1 MSAILEDRDTR
12 PDDDRPEA
20 VVTTDELATLVGDLD
35 TDETPEVDADKVVTP
50 AALGFA
56 VVSGALSS
64 AGAAWMVSGMFRGG
78 EARLIALLG
87 VLLGAGL
94 VWLGARLRSAVLP
107 YLVLPASLLVGAVLM
122 GSATGAGTSSLGA
135 LVRDA
140 VSSSQVLQPPLD
152 FAPGWRLILV
162 VVLALVSSAACS
174 LALALQRPRLAVAL
188 PVPLTIVAA
197 LVQPGET
204 AVTTGAVAVGFVLMG
219 LSTSFAADGVG
230 DRFDSGFELRRVAR
244 SLLGGLVLVALLVGA
259 SQLSFLFPEQTITRV
274 IPPQRPPISPPQPDV
289 PLYDVEG
296 PLQGPLRVG
305 VIDHYDVEEQ
315 AWMLPP
321 VDQSRLVRTELPAD
335 VAEPPAGDADDAD
348 DADALRVT
356 VTVEQ
361 ATGHL
366 MPMPASSYRVEG
378 DATADYDPRT
388 QTLAFVGR
396 PVFTGLTYEV
406 VSRPAPDGRQLS
418 DVVLD
423 EVPPELAEFL
433 VAPPIPSAV
442 DELLVD
448 APEGP
453 YARLQVLRGA
463 LYDDFVASGEGQPT
477 DVSGARVVELL
488 NGGTGNPY
496 ELTASEALLARWA
509 GIPARIG
516 FGYFRGAME
525 AGDAVEFRPADA
537 ATYLEIWM
545 GELGWVPILGTPP
558 KAQQSLNDNQRNADP
573 NIESA
578 PELGISVF
586 LPVRSTDGL
595 PLFVYVRYYLVR
607 VLPAV
612 LGVGLLVLLYPVA
625 LKRVRARRR
634 RAWARDR
641 GPAAALAVAY
651 CGLRD
656 HMVDLS
662 LPGGGM
668 TPLELVELV
677 DEDEEHAE
685 LAWLVTR
692 GLWGD
697 LRGRLTDEDARIG
710 AELAASVRDRL
721 TKAQP
726 ETARLLARLSRAS
739 LRQPWSADVPNVW
752 YELHLR
758 GRLPRPSLR
767 RVLAPARALLRRL
780 RPAAATSLLALLAAL
795 LLAGCAS
802 GQPAAAVDAT
812 EVPFPTRL
820 APDEVAGMLVR
831 EEDQAQDAYA
841 EGALDDDVIVDEG
854 TVLSFTRDGLIQAA
868 LQVAQLK
875 PGYVTSDDEVARAIA
890 DSLGDM
896 EELRPQRD
904 RELRVLRDG
913 SQRVYLWF
921 PTSKAMAVLV
931 LRTQIPEG
939 AAEALA
945 RALIDYGDGRE
956 VDAAALTAAFT
967 TLPDTEATP

>member
-1 MSAILEDRDTR
+1 MSALLEERDDTR
-12 PDDDRPEA
+12 MPDPLD
-20 VVTTDELATLVGDLD
+20 TDELATLAGDLGV
-35 TDETPEVDADKVVTP
+35 EAVPEADDRVVTP

-64 AGAAWMVSGMFRGG
+64 AGAAWMVSGTFRGG

-87 VLLGAGL
+87 VVVGAGL
-94 VWLGARLRSAVLP
+94 VWLGTRVRSSVMP
-107 YLVLPASLLVGAVLM
+107 YLVLPVALLVGAVLM

-152 FAPGWRLILV
+152 FAPGWRLILL

-174 LALALQRPRLAVAL
+174 LALALKRPRLAVAL

-197 LVQPGET
+197 LVQPTET

-230 DRFDSGFELRRVAR
+230 DRFDSGFELRRVGR
-244 SLLGGLVLVALLVGA
+244 SLLGGLVVVGLLVAA
-259 SQLSFLFPEQTITRV
+259 SQLSFLFPDQEITRV

-289 PLYDVEG
+289 PLYRVDG
-296 PLQGPLRVG
+296 PLETPLRVG

-335 VAEPPAGDADDAD
+335 LVDDAGDEP
-348 DADALRVT
+348 DALRVT

-361 ATGHL
+361 ASGHL
-366 MPMPASSYRVEG
+366 MPMPAASYRVEG
-378 DATADYDPRT
+378 DAVADYDPRT
-388 QTLAFVGR
+388 QSLSFVGR

-418 DVVLD
+418 NVTFD
-423 EVPPELAEFL
+423 ELPADLEEFL
-433 VAPPIPSAV
+433 VAPPIPSIV
-442 DELLVD
+442 DELLAD
-448 APEGP
+448 APEGE

-463 LYDDFVASGEGQPT
+463 LYETFVASGEGQPT

-488 NGGTGNPY
+488 NGATGNPY
-496 ELTASEALLARWA
+496 ELTAAEALLARWA
-509 GIPARIG
+509 GLPARIG
-516 FGYFRGAME
+516 FGYFRGAQDE
-525 AGDAVEFRPADA
+525 GASIEFRPADA

-545 GELGWVPILGTPP
+545 GDLGWVPIIGTPP
-558 KAQQSLNDNQRNADP
+558 KAQQSLNNNQRNMDP
-573 NIESA
+573 NIQSA

-586 LPVRSTDGL
+586 LPVRSGDGL
-595 PLFVYVRYYLVR
+595 PVFVYARYYLAR
-607 VLPAV
+607 VVPAV
-612 LGVGLLVLLYPVA
+612 LGLGLLVLQYPVV
-625 LKRVRARRR
+625 LKRIRDRRR
-634 RAWARDR
+634 REWARAR
-641 GPAAALAVAY
+641 GPAGALAVAY
-651 CGLRD
+651 CRLRD
-656 HMVDLS
+656 QMVDLS
-662 LPGGGM
+662 LPGGGL

-697 LRGRLTDEDARIG
+697 LRGRLTEEDAEIG
-710 AELAASVRDRL
+710 RRLVASVRDRL

-739 LRQPWSADVPNVW
+739 LREPWSRDVPNVW
-752 YELHLR
+752 YELRLR
-758 GRLPRPSLR
+758 GRLPHPSLR
-767 RVLAPARALLRRL
+767 RVIRPVQSLLRRV
-780 RPAAATSLLALLAAL
+780 RPTAATSLLVLLAAL
-795 LLAGCAS
+795 FITGCSS
-802 GQPAAAVDAT
+802 GQPAAVEDT
-812 EVPFPTRL
+812 EAPFPTRL
-820 APDEVAGMLVR
+820 APDAVAGMIVR
-831 EEDQAQDAYA
+831 EEDKAQDAYA
-841 EGALDDDVIVDEG
+841 EGALDDNVIVDEG
-854 TVLSFTRDGLIQAA
+854 KVLSFSRNGLIQAA

-890 DSLGDM
+890 DSLGEMD
-896 EELRPQRD
+896 ELRPQRD

-921 PTSKAMAVLV
+921 PTRNAMALLV

-939 AAEALA
+939 AAESLS
-945 RALIDYGDGRE
+945 RALIDYGDGLE
-956 VDAAALTAAFT
+956 VNESALSAAFS
-967 TLPDTEATP
+967 TPPEPEPTS